1 MVLSFLLS
9 GLLSLIPGFV
19 WLWVFGV
26 IICFVAI
33 LGLRDDPA
41 HWGNFVLLFLFGAG
55 FFSLGVLALRLGF
68 WGGHVRGGG
77 GGGGGGGSLGGSG
90 LGGGGSSG
98 GGGAGRQ
105 LPL

>member
-1 MVLSFLLS
+1 M
-9 GLLSLIPGFV
+9 
-19 WLWVFGV
+19 
-26 IICFVAI
+26 
-33 LGLRDDPA
+33 

-68 WGGHVRGGG
+68 WGGHVGGG
-77 GGGGGGGSLGGSG
+77 RLGGSG
-90 LGGGGSSG
+90 LGGGG